1 MIVEPVPKA
10 DIQKAMLAD
19 TPLEE
24 VDLGTSSETVET
36 SADVIETLG
45 KSEEEK
51 VQVHGPSK
59 DTITREVNMEEESP
73 KDTTREEKAPV
84 DTICTEETV
93 QKENIKH
100 EKLSVMFDFK
110 YELDRQFLSNDN
122 LPVDTLVENKDK
134 EEHQEMSIKDAEF
147 SETPI
152 SGNLPG
158 FGSMMESLMTQGIG
172 TVVSQAKPSYER
184 EILPEEPYSRE
195 RLPEEPCAKKTFP
208 EKSYARETLPEERSV
223 EISVETQSIAAD
235 TEALYEEPANVLIKT
250 CVEATSETVPV
261 NDDMYLTP
269 VDILDKAGR
278 FTNEESGI
286 YLAPVDVGTEEPTK
300 EDEECLYEEIDDY
313 FAKSTNCKYFTLV
326 LLTKKNYKT

>member
-1 MIVEPVPKA
+1 
-10 DIQKAMLAD
+10 MLAD

-73 KDTTREEKAPV
+73 KETTREEKAPV

-110 YELDRQFLSNDN
+110 NELDPEPLSNDN
-122 LPVDTLVENKDK
+122 LPVHALVENKKMEQKSISDK
-134 EEHQEMSIKDAEF
+134 EEHQEMPIKDAEF

-158 FGSMMESLMTQGIG
+158 FGSTMESLMTQSIG

-184 EILPEEPYSRE
+184 ETLPDEPYSRE
-195 RLPEEPCAKKTFP
+195 RLPEGQCAKKTFP
-208 EKSYARETLPEERSV
+208 EKPYARETLPEERSV

-235 TEALYEEPANVLIKT
+235 TEALYEEPANVLIKP
-250 CVEATSETVPV
+250 CVEATSETIPV

-286 YLAPVDVGTEEPTK
+286 YLAPVEVGTEEPTK